1 MARGLI
7 FQGMQARNTGKDD
20 GSYGMILRK
29 LLIFKRIDAAGWII
43 SETPV
48 APAGILRPRGA
59 PRCCGLPFPIE
70 IMACLPQV
78 KLSEFT
84 SFIQIRFG
92 NRQLICKLNT

>member
-48 APAGILRPRGA
+48 NA
-59 PRCCGLPFPIE
+59 
-70 IMACLPQV
+70 QD
-78 KLSEFT
+78 
-84 SFIQIRFG
+84 
-92 NRQLICKLNT
+92 